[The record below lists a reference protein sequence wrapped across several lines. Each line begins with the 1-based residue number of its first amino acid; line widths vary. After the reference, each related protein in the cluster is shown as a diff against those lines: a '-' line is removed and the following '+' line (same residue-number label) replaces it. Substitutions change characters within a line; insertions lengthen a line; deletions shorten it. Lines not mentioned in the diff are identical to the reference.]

1 MQVGDAALDPH
12 FDAMCVQRAPVD
24 ACSAAVDDYSVG
36 PTELAG
42 LNAFARLT
50 AGAAA
55 AIDFAAQCDSLPP
68 DDYGAPPG
76 VAAQNVVSRC
86 VQQVRPAASPYEA
99 LPYVAVARPCVARS
113 RAVPAQNAV
122 PVPQAGRQVQQALP
136 ARLLRHHVDFGVVAR
151 WRLAAWLQ
159 VVPLPAPRL
168 PSDLS

>member
-99 LPYVAVARPCVARS
+99 LPYVAVA
-113 RAVPAQNAV
+113 
-122 PVPQAGRQVQQALP
+122 
-136 ARLLRHHVDFGVVAR
+136 
-151 WRLAAWLQ
+151 
-159 VVPLPAPRL
+159 
-168 PSDLS
+168 